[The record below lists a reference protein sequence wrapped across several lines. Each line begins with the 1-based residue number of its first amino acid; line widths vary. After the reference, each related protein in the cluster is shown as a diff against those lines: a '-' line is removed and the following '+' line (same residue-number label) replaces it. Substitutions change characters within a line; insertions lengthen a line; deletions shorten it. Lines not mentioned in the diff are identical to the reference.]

1 MAMHI
6 KKGDTVKV
14 IAGDHKGASGKVIRV
29 MKDKGRV
36 VIEGVNLSYKHVR
49 PSQQNPQGGRIRVE
63 QPISMSNVQ
72 PVGKGGN
79 AVRTRIESGR
89 DGGKKLVGVDGSEI
103 RTIVYG
109 KK

>member
-1 MAMHI
+1 MAIHI

-14 IAGDHKGASGKVIRV
+14 IAGDHKGATGKVIRV
-29 MKDKGRV
+29 LKDKGRV
-36 VIEGVNLSYKHVR
+36 VIEGVNLAYKHAR

-63 QPISMSNVQ
+63 QPVNISNVQ
-72 PVGKGGN
+72 PVGKGDK
-79 AVRTRIESGR
+79 AVRTKIEMSR